1 MVGMSSNPIK
11 KPEGHYDRF
20 NYGSTKIITS
30 WCLKIDSLYL

>member
-1 MVGMSSNPIK
+1 MVGMSSNPI